1 MFRSHIE
8 FSHLVTNRSLTS
20 NFRFFQPQHVG
31 SKKITYV
38 FVETCFVPAVVAHVL
53 FQSTWATPV
62 EVIVCQHA
70 KRLVGDVQGGI
81 GREVAIMTLVSTF
94 EKLLTY
100 LQVGAQISRNAAFA

>member
-1 MFRSHIE
+1 M
-8 FSHLVTNRSLTS
+8 
-20 NFRFFQPQHVG
+20 
-31 SKKITYV
+31 
-38 FVETCFVPAVVAHVL
+38 ETCFVPAVAAHVF

-81 GREVAIMTLVSTF
+81 GKEVAIMTLISTF

-100 LQVGAQISRNAAFA
+100 LQVGAQISRNAAFAWKGGNKYWNIFVWLIYVFVQH

>member
-1 MFRSHIE
+1 MF
-8 FSHLVTNRSLTS
+8 FSNPL
-20 NFRFFQPQHVG
+20 G
-31 SKKITYV
+31 
-38 FVETCFVPAVVAHVL
+38 
-53 FQSTWATPV
+53 ATPV